1 MTQHEEP
8 ICVTHDLT
16 RNEQG
21 PEPSGPGWGISSGFF
36 HPGLEPLQEMAPPTC
51 SFFSGVFFPAGA
63 PVEGGNS
70 SPGHESVLWSQTD
83 LNPELASSCVWQRG
97 LEL

>member
-36 HPGLEPLQEMAPPTC
+36 HPGLEPLQETAPPTC
-51 SFFSGVFFPAGA
+51 SFFSGFFSQQERQLREVTHALVMSLCFGA
-63 PVEGGNS
+63 R
-70 SPGHESVLWSQTD
+70 QT
-83 LNPELASSCVWQRG
+83 
-97 LEL
+97 